1 MQKAKRIFSVLFSF
15 VILSATIIYY
25 VPEEKAEA
33 RTIAQVENDIKECQK
48 LIESLQNEQ
57 KSISAEISK
66 ISDQSSVTKDM
77 LNTYIKEI
85 DSLEAEIELTEAT
98 IETYNVK
105 LSELEAEIEI
115 KNEDIAYYTRM
126 YDSIVRYSFEQGNPS
141 IFQILF
147 ESEDFSDFL
156 TRLDNINYFL
166 NYTDSIKTSLKTA
179 RSELE
184 TAQEKQRTA
193 KAELEKYV
201 SDLEVKKATATQK
214 KNEFESK
221 AQSLG
226 VTLQSMKGS
235 YSSKSTAISQA
246 NAKLAALK
254 KELAAL
260 QAASSAGYAWPLK
273 SGVSYRISDVYG
285 NRPNPFNTSKTEF
298 HKGIDIACAYGTP
311 ILAAN
316 GGTVIRSEY
325 SGGYGNVV
333 VILHSGGISTLY
345 GHCSKRA
352 VSVGQT
358 VKQGDVIAYVGST
371 GSSTGNH
378 LHYSV
383 LQNSSTYINPYPN
396 YIPKAMVDKGRG

>member
-1 MQKAKRIFSVLFSF
+1 MVLLCFILISVSN
-15 VILSATIIYY
+15 IYP
-25 VPEEKAEA
+25 VPEQTAEA

-66 ISDQSSVTKDM
+66 INSQSAVTQEA

-85 DSLEAEIELTEAT
+85 DSLDAEIELTQAT
-98 IETYNVK
+98 IDTYSIK
-105 LSELEAEIEI
+105 IAELAADIEI
-115 KNEDIAYYTRM
+115 KNRDLDYYNSL

-156 TRLDNINYFL
+156 TRLDNIKYFL
-166 NYTDSIKTSLKTA
+166 NYTESIKTSIKKA

-184 TAQEKQRTA
+184 TAQEKQEAA

-201 SDLEVKKATATQK
+201 SDLETKKATATQK
-214 KNEFESK
+214 KTEFEAK
-221 AQSLG
+221 AKSLG
-226 VTLQSMKGS
+226 VTLASMKGS
-235 YSSKSTAISQA
+235 YSSKSTAIAQA

-254 KELAAL
+254 KELASL
-260 QAASSAGYAWPLK
+260 QAASSAGFAWPLQ
-273 SGVSYRISDVYG
+273 SGVSYRISDVFG
-285 NRPNPFNTSKTEF
+285 SRPDPFNPKRIEY

-316 GGTVIRSEY
+316 GGLVIRSDY
-325 SGGYGNVV
+325 SSSFGNVV
-333 VILHSGGISTLY
+333 VIMHSNGISTLY
-345 GHCSKRA
+345 AHASKRA

-383 LQNSSTYINPYPN
+383 LKDGSYINPYPN